1 MDQAIEILAKAG
13 QAKLIEFNP
22 LQVVMC
28 IPLVHFWVVFVH
40 IFFPFIFSF
49 SKVALNGFTQTQ
61 LGRGVDSGEIS
72 WFRDNHAFFGVVVG
86 GMTPRESNV
95 YGEKAGK

>member
-28 IPLVHFWVVFVH
+28 IPLVHFWVVFFSF
-40 IFFPFIFSF
+40 IFFI
-49 SKVALNGFTQTQ
+49 Q
-61 LGRGVDSGEIS
+61 
-72 WFRDNHAFFGVVVG
+72 
-86 GMTPRESNV
+86 
-95 YGEKAGK
+95 